1 MLLLN
6 LVIPAEFSKITSAGN
21 LPIIPPPTA
30 AFSIMRP
37 FNIPDSVF
45 KATLKPQF
53 PITAALLYVVAV
65 VALNKYNRLRDT
77 KPWPISTKPWFSKF
91 VIMHNSLLAV
101 YSAWTFCGML
111 VANGIPADS
120 SALFRILILIKH
132 VKMAT
137 TAALAG
143 LILATTFADGKA
155 LQTTIGKH
163 NDFSCQPSADHPRP
177 VVLLHGLGATYYDDL
192 HVLEAFL
199 QSRGFCTFSL
209 TYGALEGRPLL
220 GGFAPIDK
228 SSRQIADFIYEV
240 HAKTAGRG
248 GTRKIDLVGHSEGG
262 FQSLYVPK
270 FREGV
275 AALVDHIVAI
285 APPTHGTPIANL
297 LTLSPLLGRDAG
309 LLELIGCAAC
319 HEISVG
325 GASVAKLNDGK
336 AIVQP
341 GNKVSVIISGL
352 DVLVIPP
359 TTAFI
364 YEDGVDNICVQD
376 YCPLDLV
383 GHISETYDV
392 NIWNLVLNSLEN
404 QVGRKFPCLVGGLP
418 IK

>member
-1 MLLLN
+1 M
-6 LVIPAEFSKITSAGN
+6 
-21 LPIIPPPTA
+21 
-30 AFSIMRP
+30 
-37 FNIPDSVF
+37 
-45 KATLKPQF
+45 
-53 PITAALLYVVAV
+53 
-65 VALNKYNRLRDT
+65 
-77 KPWPISTKPWFSKF
+77 
-91 VIMHNSLLAV
+91 
-101 YSAWTFCGML
+101 
-111 VANGIPADS
+111 
-120 SALFRILILIKH
+120 H
-132 VKMAT
+132 VKTAT

-163 NDFSCQPSADHPRP
+163 NDFSCQPSADHPSP

-228 SSRQIADFIYEV
+228 SSRQIAEFIYEV

-325 GASVAKLNDGK
+325 GASVVKLNDGK

-341 GNKVSVIISGL
+341 GNKVTVIISGL

>member
-1 MLLLN
+1 
-6 LVIPAEFSKITSAGN
+6 
-21 LPIIPPPTA
+21 
-30 AFSIMRP
+30 
-37 FNIPDSVF
+37 
-45 KATLKPQF
+45 
-53 PITAALLYVVAV
+53 
-65 VALNKYNRLRDT
+65 
-77 KPWPISTKPWFSKF
+77 
-91 VIMHNSLLAV
+91 MHV
-101 YSAWTFCGML
+101 E
-111 VANGIPADS
+111 I
-120 SALFRILILIKH
+120 
-132 VKMAT
+132 AT

-143 LILATTFADGKA
+143 LILATTFADGQA
-155 LQTTIGKH
+155 LQTSIGKH
-163 NDFSCQPSADHPRP
+163 NDFSCQPSADHPSP

-199 QSRGFCTFSL
+199 QTRGFCTFSF
-209 TYGALEGRPLL
+209 TYGALEGRPFL
-220 GGFAPIDK
+220 GGFASIDK
-228 SSRQIADFIYEV
+228 SSHQIADFIYEV
-240 HAKTAGRG
+240 HAKTVGHG
-248 GTRKIDLVGHSEGG
+248 GTHKIDIVGHSEGG

-297 LTLSPLLGRDAG
+297 LTLSPLLGPDTG
-309 LLELIGCAAC
+309 LLELIGCTAC

-341 GNKVSVIISGL
+341 GNNVTVIISGL
-352 DVLVIPP
+352 DAIVIPP

-364 YEDGVDNICVQD
+364 YEDGVNNIRVQD

-383 GHISETYDV
+383 GHISETYDF

-404 QVGRKFPCLVGGLP
+404 QVGRKFPCFAGGLP